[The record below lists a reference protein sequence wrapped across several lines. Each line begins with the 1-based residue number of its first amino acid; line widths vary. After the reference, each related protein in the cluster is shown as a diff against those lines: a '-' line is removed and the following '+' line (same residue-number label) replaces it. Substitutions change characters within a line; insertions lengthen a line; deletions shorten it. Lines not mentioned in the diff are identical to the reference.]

1 MAATWYDTMRRLA
14 RVGIPLQARFTFSH
28 PERVP
33 QTGGVLLV
41 SNHLGPTDPIFVGVR
56 LGREMRILARSEIFE
71 WPLLGW
77 LARRCGAVPIHRRE
91 ADREALRIALG
102 LLVKEQCVLVFPE
115 GNYARAPAPPGM
127 LPLRTGAAWLAL
139 RAGVPVVPVAI
150 TGSERVW
157 TLPRG
162 WRVWHHPHVHVVFG
176 EPYRPGVP
184 AGLST
189 REAMRRAADEMAQ
202 RIAALLPEAY
212 RGRYRTGSGS
222 STGTGD
228 STGHDE
234 TPLPAGAL
242 PSPTP

>member
-1 MAATWYDTMRRLA
+1 MGASWYDAVRRLA

-33 QTGGVLLV
+33 LTGGVLLV
-41 SNHLGPTDPIFVGVR
+41 SNHLGPTDPIFIGVR
-56 LGREMRILARSEIFE
+56 LGREMRILARSEIFD

-91 ADREALRIALG
+91 ADREALRLALD
-102 LLVKEQCVLVFPE
+102 LLTNDQCVLVFPE
-115 GNYARAPAPPGM
+115 GNYARPPAPPGM

-176 EPYRPGVP
+176 EPYRPRVPSGV
-184 AGLST
+184 ST
-189 REAMRRAADEMAQ
+189 REALRRAADEMAH
-202 RIAALLPEAY
+202 RIATLLPEAY
-212 RGRYRTGSGS
+212 RGRYWTPPGFGSGEC
-222 STGTGD
+222 GD
-228 STGHDE
+228 HDE
-234 TPLPAGAL
+234 APLPAGAL
-242 PSPTP
+242 PSPAP